1 MMSTPKLYLTTD
13 SGPAKNPKTLIV
25 NSYIPQMYSTSTKY
39 ISIIGPHHS
48 KQMKGSTIGVKHRC
62 DTN

>member
-25 NSYIPQMYSTSTKY
+25 NSYIPQMYPAPT
-39 ISIIGPHHS
+39 
-48 KQMKGSTIGVKHRC
+48 R
-62 DTN
+62 